1 MLSRSSWVW
10 NCSEAVA
17 HCILKPK
24 RRLPVWATGSIS
36 WDLAEFMCVSLGS
49 TRHLWR
55 DWMGSSSRSRCVF
68 PLQAFRRTRGRS
80 ILGLL
85 PYGPYPTT
93 SSNIQPKRC
102 TAAFD
107 GDLQLSTPFITFHLY
122 SFVSSLFTVPKRFCT
137 ATAKVASR
145 HGLQKTMGLGC
156 FQVASML
163 SDCDVL
169 EVPWQHT
176 ATPIHIH
183 CTVSCMAQL
192 FSSHG
197 LHNAVLCSVQCC
209 ARKWPPLGISTWA
222 RCARPGL
229 RMHSSHIKR
238 Q

>member
-36 WDLAEFMCVSLGS
+36 GDLAEFMCVSLGS

-55 DWMGSSSRSRCVF
+55 DWMGSSRSRCVF

-107 GDLQLSTPFITFHLY
+107 GDLLLSTPFITFHLY

-145 HGLQKTMGLGC
+145 HGLQKTMCLGC
-156 FQVASML
+156 FQVASTLGCFRIVMFL
-163 SDCDVL
+163 RCHDNTQQPPS
-169 EVPWQHT
+169 
-176 ATPIHIH
+176 IFI
-183 CTVSCMAQL
+183 AQ
-192 FSSHG
+192 
-197 LHNAVLCSVQCC
+197 SV
-209 ARKWPPLGISTWA
+209 A
-222 RCARPGL
+222 
-229 RMHSSHIKR
+229 
-238 Q
+238 

>member
-1 MLSRSSWVW
+1 
-10 NCSEAVA
+10 
-17 HCILKPK
+17 
-24 RRLPVWATGSIS
+24 
-36 WDLAEFMCVSLGS
+36 MCVSLGS

-55 DWMGSSSRSRCVF
+55 DWMGSSRSRCVF

-107 GDLQLSTPFITFHLY
+107 GDLLLSTPFITFHLY

-156 FQVASML
+156 FQVASTLGCFRIVMFL
-163 SDCDVL
+163 RCHDNTQQPPS
-169 EVPWQHT
+169 
-176 ATPIHIH
+176 IFI
-183 CTVSCMAQL
+183 AQ
-192 FSSHG
+192 
-197 LHNAVLCSVQCC
+197 SV
-209 ARKWPPLGISTWA
+209 A
-222 RCARPGL
+222 
-229 RMHSSHIKR
+229 
-238 Q
+238 